1 VEGESAHVPRLKHPP
16 LRGGEGAVVGMRRLE
31 DVECLAPKATQRP
44 HVNRPGLIGGSES
57 IDHLQRRGKH
67 VVWVRTVLVGQC
79 QPRLNT
85 VSAPTAPTI
94 QVAR

>member
-1 VEGESAHVPRLKHPP
+1 MS
-16 LRGGEGAVVGMRRLE
+16 
-31 DVECLAPKATQRP
+31 
-44 HVNRPGLIGGSES
+44 PGFSEWAL
-57 IDHLQRRGKH
+57 DFYERRGKH